1 MNRSRPLKFK
11 ANLNTAVDPLDLPL
25 PRTRNSCLVSKLPEQ
40 LLVEVA
46 EHLAATH
53 TLASLAAFN
62 VTCRSIHHHTLPVLF
77 RSLILVTR
85 DPEGYVELER
95 AALVSKKKDPI
106 PKGFQY
112 VQ

>member
-1 MNRSRPLKFK
+1 MNRSRPFKFK
-11 ANLNTAVDPLDLPL
+11 VNLNTAIDPLDPPL
-25 PRTRNSCLVSKLPEQ
+25 PRTRNSCPVAKLPEE

-53 TLASLAAFN
+53 SLASLAAIN

-85 DPEGYVELER
+85 DPEGFIELEK
-95 AALVSKKKDPI
+95 AVPVSKKKDPV